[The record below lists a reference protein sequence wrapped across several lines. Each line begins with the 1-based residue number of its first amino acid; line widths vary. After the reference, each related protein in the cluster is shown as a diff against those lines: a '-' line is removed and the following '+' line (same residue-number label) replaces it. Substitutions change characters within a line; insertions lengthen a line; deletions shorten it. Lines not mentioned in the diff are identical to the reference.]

1 MGNLGTKMTPNVPVM
16 CQSINCTKRFNPSIT
31 IQDQCGYASSRRHIN
46 IIGTQVLQQVY
57 RRTTLMKKMGSF
69 VKIHRTNKPV
79 LKHKIKLL
87 KKNLLTDISIF
98 DVAEISATATPEVQA
113 STSALTSSRN
123 TGFPNVLCASL
134 GAIK

>member
-1 MGNLGTKMTPNVPVM
+1 MWVRFFPETHQHHWN
-16 CQSINCTKRFNPSIT
+16 INTV
-31 IQDQCGYASSRRHIN
+31 AS
-46 IIGTQVLQQVY
+46 LQQNDPDEED
-57 RRTTLMKKMGSF
+57 GSF